1 MRIVAFEKNG
11 DAAIGVRFADRVADL
26 SVLAPDLPQTLRGL
40 LQDRALAEVEKR
52 ASAAAREGL
61 LALADLTLLPP
72 LPDPPKILC
81 IGRNYAEH
89 AREGG
94 AEVPQYPDIFMRSR
108 LSLVGA
114 GRPIIRP
121 AISEKLDFEGELMA
135 IIGSRVHRADPARAL
150 DAVAGYAIF
159 NDATLRDYQRRTGQ
173 WTLGKNFDNTGAFG
187 PEFVTADELPPGAAG
202 LSIKT
207 RLNGR
212 VMQDANTDDM
222 VFPVARALSFIT
234 EAMTLEPGDL
244 LATGTPSGVG
254 FARTPP
260 LWMKP
265 GDTVEVEIEGIG
277 TLRNPVEDER
287 PARP

>member
-1 MRIVAFEKNG
+1 MRIVAFEKSG
-11 DAAIGVRFADRVADL
+11 GAAIGVRLGDQVVDL
-26 SVLAPDLPQTLRGL
+26 SVAAPDLPHTLRGL
-40 LQDRALAEVEKR
+40 LGAGPDAMNMAEQRAN
-52 ASAAAREGL
+52 AAGEDAR
-61 LALADLTLLPP
+61 LALHELVLLPP
-72 LPDPPKILC
+72 VQDPPKILC

-89 AREGG
+89 AKEGG
-94 AEVPQYPDIFMRSR
+94 AEVPAYPDIFMRSR

-121 AISEKLDFEGELMA
+121 PVSEKLDFEGELMA
-135 IIGSRVHRADPARAL
+135 IIGTRVHRANESQAL

-187 PEFVTADELPPGAAG
+187 PEFVTADEVPLGCAG
-202 LSIKT
+202 LRLQT
-207 RLNGR
+207 RLNGEL
-212 VMQDANTDDM
+212 MQDANTDDM
-222 VFPVARALSFIT
+222 VFPVASALCFIT

-260 LWMKP
+260 LWMKD
-265 GDTVEVEIEGIG
+265 GDTVEIEIEGIG
-277 TLRNPVEDER
+277 TLRNPVEDEV
-287 PARP
+287 

>member
-11 DAAIGVRFADRVADL
+11 GAAIGVRLGDQVVDLLVA
-26 SVLAPDLPQTLRGL
+26 APELPQTLRGL
-40 LQDRALAEVEKR
+40 LSAGADAMSMAGQRATDAGED
-52 ASAAAREGL
+52 AR
-61 LALADLTLLPP
+61 LALDDLLLLPP
-72 LPDPPKILC
+72 IMDPPKILC

-94 AEVPQYPDIFMRSR
+94 AEVPAWPDIFMRSR

-114 GRPIIRP
+114 GQPIIRP
-121 AISEKLDFEGELMA
+121 PVSDKLDFEGELMVV
-135 IIGSRVHRADPARAL
+135 IGKPVHRADEADAL

-159 NDATLRDYQRRTGQ
+159 NDATLRDYQRRTNQ
-173 WTLGKNFDNTGAFG
+173 WTIGKNFDNTGAFG
-187 PEFVTADELPPGAAG
+187 PEFVTADEVPPGGAG
-202 LSIKT
+202 LRLQT

-212 VMQDANTDDM
+212 LMQDANTDDM
-222 VFPVARALSFIT
+222 VFSVAKALSIIT
-234 EAMTLEPGDL
+234 EAMSMEPGDL

-277 TLRNPVEDER
+277 TLRNPVEDEG
-287 PARP
+287 